1 MYKKK
6 TIKDLRKAINI
17 RLAGTLVDVELEKD
31 ELDYAIGFAL
41 DIYRQRVENATKEQ
55 GIIFGVKEGQQK
67 YDLSDR
73 EDIIDI
79 VGIYRNSLGA
89 TASSGRD
96 LDPFLLQFTNQMMS
110 YAGGTNGYGSLATL
124 DFQRQHLELLEVLMA
139 HQPQY
144 YFNKST
150 NELTFH
156 NMINRDE
163 AYLVVAECWRSDEE
177 LFNDPDIY
185 PWIQSYA
192 IAVSKQILGDAR
204 SMFQTLAGPGGG
216 ISMNGSELKQEAQV
230 EIDKLEEELKMFVT
244 SRMGMPFI
252 MY

>member
-1 MYKKK
+1 MFKRK
-6 TIKDLRKAINI
+6 TIKDLRKAILM

-31 ELDYAIGFAL
+31 ELDYAIGFAM
-41 DIYRQRVENATKEQ
+41 DVYRQRAENATKEQ
-55 GIIFGVKEGQQK
+55 GIIFGVKEGQQV

-73 EDIIDI
+73 EDISNII
-79 VGIYRNSLGA
+79 GIYRNSLGA
-89 TASSGRD
+89 TSTTGRD

-144 YFNKST
+144 YFNKS
-150 NELTFH
+150 NYQLNFY

-163 AYLVVAECWRSDEE
+163 AYLILAECWRSDEE
-177 LFNDPDIY
+177 LLNDQDIY

-192 IAVSKQILGDAR
+192 IAVSKQILGEAR
-204 SMFQTLAGPGGG
+204 GMFQTLAGPGGG
-216 ISMNGSELKQEAQV
+216 ITMNGAELKQEAQE
-230 EIDKLEEELKMFVT
+230 EINKLEEEIQRFVT
-244 SRMGMPFI
+244 STKGMPFI
-252 MY
+252 MH

>member
-1 MYKKK
+1 MKRK
-6 TIKDLRKAINI
+6 TVKDLRKAINI

-31 ELDYAIGFAL
+31 ELDYAIGFAM
-41 DIYRQRVENATKEQ
+41 DVYRQRVENATKEQ
-55 GIIFGVKEGQQK
+55 GIIFGVKEGQQI
-67 YDLSDR
+67 YDLTDR
-73 EDIIDI
+73 PDIFNI

-89 TASSGRD
+89 TSTTGRD

-124 DFQRQHLELLEVLMA
+124 DFQRQHLELLEVIMA
-139 HQPQY
+139 HQPQF

-150 NELTFH
+150 LQLNFY

-163 AYLVVAECWRSDEE
+163 AYLLVAECYRSDEE
-177 LFNDPDIY
+177 LLNDPDIY
-185 PWIQSYA
+185 PWIQAYS
-192 IAVSKQILGDAR
+192 IAVSKQILGEAR

-216 ISMNGSELKQEAQV
+216 VSMNGNEMKQEAQE
-230 EIDKLEEELKMFVT
+230 EINKLEEELTRFVT
-244 SRMGMPFI
+244 STKGMPFI